1 VTVVIRGGRI
11 GNFELVFKLD
21 VVGVLRVLIILVWE
35 EFRVKVVV
43 VVDLVV
49 LALLHE
55 FGGYLGKDVG
65 RGGIVVVDVDGVY
78 VLLNGLS
85 RIVNFHLLRF
95 FFLWHLLAV
104 EQVGS

>member
-1 VTVVIRGGRI
+1 MVI
-11 GNFELVFKLD
+11 
-21 VVGVLRVLIILVWE
+21 
-35 EFRVKVVV
+35 
-43 VVDLVV
+43 VDLVV
-49 LALLHE
+49 LAFLHK

-85 RIVNFHLLRF
+85 GVVVFYFLMF

-104 EQVGS
+104 EQVGSWL